1 MMGFGV
7 LLPLALVAL
16 LAYALGW
23 RPQFNNLGRRGPGD
37 GGDALSILNER
48 YARGE
53 IDRAQFEQ
61 MRRDLRT

>member
-1 MMGFGV
+1 MMGFGL
-7 LLPLALVAL
+7 LLPIVLIAL

-23 RPQFNNLGRRGPGD
+23 RPQINTQGRDDP
-37 GGDALSILNER
+37 GDALSILNER

-61 MRRDLRT
+61 MRHDLRA